1 MEFINYK
8 TYGKCAKLSKG
19 GKTML
24 VTVDLGPRV
33 IFYGMDGG
41 ENIFYEDEKDLINK
55 GGEFFDK
62 NLAGKGIWHIYGGH
76 RLWKS
81 PEYIDTYYPDNSPRQ
96 YLGRRRQ
103 RNFHQRNGSDY
114 GNKEKHQNHYGRR
127 GKRGIG
133 TQIRQLFSVGYSP
146 DSALGI
152 VRNG

>member
-41 ENIFYEDEKDLINK
+41 ENIFYEDEKDLIK
-55 GGEFFDK
+55 TLEK
-62 NLAGKGIWHIYGGH
+62 SRIYRH
-76 RLWKS
+76 VLSRQF
-81 PEYIDTYYPDNSPRQ
+81 PRQ

-103 RNFHQRNGSDY
+103 RNFHQRNGNDY